1 MSRYSWFGRDD
12 DRDFGPRHG
21 RGGGGGR
28 HGRGFPPGP
37 PPPPGPPG
45 APPFGP
51 PFGPPWAQWAAN
63 FFGGPRHRA
72 RRGNVR
78 AAILSVLA
86 NEPLNGYQIMQAIE
100 QRSQGMWRPSSGSIY
115 PTLQL
120 LEDEGLLQVDTASND
135 QGSSRTYKLTA
146 KGKRY
151 VEDRREELDAE
162 WTAFEQ
168 PDAQG
173 AALPVLMAMF
183 RDVAAAAMQVAQS
196 GTAAQVEEARKLLA
210 EVRRKLY
217 GILAEDPDDE

>member
-1 MSRYSWFGRDD
+1 MSRYSSWFGREDD
-12 DRDFGPRHG
+12 CEFGPGHRGG
-21 RGGGGGR
+21 RGGGRR
-28 HGRGFPPGP
+28 HGFGPPGPPGPGGP
-37 PPPPGPPG
+37 PPPPG
-45 APPFGP
+45 GP

-63 FFGGPRHRA
+63 FFAGPRHRA

-78 AAILSVLA
+78 SAIPSLLS
-86 NEPLNGYQIMQAIE
+86 NEPLNGYQMMQAIE
-100 QRSQGMWRPSSGSIY
+100 QRSQGAWRPSSGSIY

-120 LEDEGLLQVDTASND
+120 LEDEGLVQVDAASGD

-162 WTAFEQ
+162 WASFEQ
-168 PDAQG
+168 TDAQG
-173 AALPVLMAMF
+173 SPTITLMAMF